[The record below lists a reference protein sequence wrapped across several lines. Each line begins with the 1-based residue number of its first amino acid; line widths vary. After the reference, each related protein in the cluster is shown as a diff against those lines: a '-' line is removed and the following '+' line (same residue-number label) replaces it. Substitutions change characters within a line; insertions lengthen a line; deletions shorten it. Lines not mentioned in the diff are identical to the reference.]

1 MISNET
7 KLKFVELRANNISL
21 SSIAKQLHISRAT
34 CSKLGRELESDIT
47 VKHAERKEEINDLYT
62 MDRQHR
68 ISRLQTVLK
77 RLDEAINNTDF
88 SQMTPEA
95 LLKMKLRYE
104 SELSKEYPIMSSKEL
119 SDFSYES
126 ALSKINELIQKYER
140 GELSPNQFKSGLDA
154 VNTLIKTISKKGE
167 IWHSI

>member
-1 MISNET
+1 
-7 KLKFVELRANNISL
+7 
-21 SSIAKQLHISRAT
+21 
-34 CSKLGRELESDIT
+34 
-47 VKHAERKEEINDLYT
+47 